1 MTLTKEDLKSEH
13 IFQGA
18 WITDKTIP
26 YDKKKSP
33 VPLSVRRTFSL
44 AKKLRRAV
52 LYATAVGNYYVTVNG
67 AKITDEMLAP
77 GYTSYEKYLQYQAYD
92 VTAYLKSENELC
104 AVVSGGWAVGFYGF
118 MGAARGYAPR
128 QLFRCDLVLEYVD
141 GSTEEIATDQSWS
154 VSTQGAYSVAGI
166 YEGVHYDARIT
177 PENTPWKPADEAAW
191 RYRPE
196 IRCTYG
202 TLAHRQEHLRPVEQ
216 HASKRGG
223 IIYDFGQNCSAVV
236 CIHILSATL

>member
-13 IFQGA
+13 EFQGA

-77 GYTSYEKYLQYQAYD
+77 GYTSYEKYGLLSASGYVKPYYDAAGALVAVQSASVQNVIIFCFLGLDVLACLAAAGMLSFLRVEKDIGQKQAEIK
-92 VTAYLKSENELC
+92 AR
-104 AVVSGGWAVGFYGF
+104 
-118 MGAARGYAPR
+118 AAR
-128 QLFRCDLVLEYVD
+128 
-141 GSTEEIATDQSWS
+141 
-154 VSTQGAYSVAGI
+154 
-166 YEGVHYDARIT
+166 
-177 PENTPWKPADEAAW
+177 
-191 RYRPE
+191 
-196 IRCTYG
+196 
-202 TLAHRQEHLRPVEQ
+202 
-216 HASKRGG
+216 
-223 IIYDFGQNCSAVV
+223 
-236 CIHILSATL
+236 

>member
-1 MTLTKEDLKSEH
+1 MTLTRNDLKTEY

-44 AKKLRRAV
+44 SKKLRRAV

-77 GYTSYEKYLQYQAYD
+77 GYTSYAKHLQYQAYD
-92 VTAYLKSENELC
+92 VTQNLKAKNELC
-104 AVVSGGWAVGFYGF
+104 AVVSGGWAVGFFGF

-128 QLFRCDLVLEYVD
+128 
-141 GSTEEIATDQSWS
+141 
-154 VSTQGAYSVAGI
+154 
-166 YEGVHYDARIT
+166 
-177 PENTPWKPADEAAW
+177 
-191 RYRPE
+191 
-196 IRCTYG
+196 
-202 TLAHRQEHLRPVEQ
+202 
-216 HASKRGG
+216 
-223 IIYDFGQNCSAVV
+223 
-236 CIHILSATL
+236 